1 MGLEGIVKIIKEL
14 NLMDVHVHDMDE
26 YINNM
31 DNSTAIT
38 R

>member
-14 NLMDVHVHDMDE
+14 NRMDVHVHDMDE